1 MSTIS
6 RAAICIGIQ
15 LPLGSLQNSISH
27 SLFSVAAVGAR
38 MQARFTERPV
48 QEYPRA
54 HPLGLCGYTVLAT
67 LSKLGINFRAP
78 AVCSKQS

>member
-15 LPLGSLQNSISH
+15 LPLGSLQNSTSH

-38 MQARFTERPV
+38 MQARFTERP

-54 HPLGLCGYTVLAT
+54 HPLGLCG
-67 LSKLGINFRAP
+67 P
-78 AVCSKQS
+78 AVCSKQL